1 LASVAIPIVH
11 STMALSSIIQILVML
26 AFPILVLEIAKRNKL
41 AGMVGPVIL
50 CYGLGLIVGNLPNS
64 PVNTK
69 LSQDVAEGCVPLAI
83 SLMLLSTRFMSWLK
97 YAKQTAK
104 SFGLAVI
111 SVLIASFSVSA
122 YFYLQEMGVEDVWK
136 LSGMMVGVYTGGTP
150 NLAAIGT
157 ALGISNEV
165 FIVLNACD
173 LMLSAMY
180 LVLLLSVAQKVA
192 LKFLPSFIPKKTHD
206 RDETFH
212 YQRVERMATKR
223 TLARS
228 WGLAF
233 LLSAAI
239 LGLSIGFS
247 ILIDGKI
254 TAPSV
259 ILAVTTLSIGASF
272 VKKVRFL
279 PRTYEFGEYFLLVF
293 CMGIGSISNYT
304 EMLQA
309 SPNVLLY
316 VTCVFLGTLA
326 LHFFLSWIFKID
338 ADTTL
343 ITSVAGIF
351 GPAFIGPVASV
362 LKNKDIVVSGLTTG
376 LVGYAIANY
385 LGLGMAHLFHV
396 VFP

>member
-1 LASVAIPIVH
+1 MPI
-11 STMALSSIIQILVML
+11 SSILQILIMIG
-26 AFPILVLEIAKRNKL
+26 FPVLVLELVKRNKL

-50 CYGLGLIVGNLPNS
+50 CYAVGLIVGNLPDS
-64 PVNTK
+64 PVNTR
-69 LSQDVAEGCVPLAI
+69 LSQEVAEGCVPIAI
-83 SLMLLSTRFMSWLK
+83 SLMLLSTRFMAWLK
-97 YAKQTAK
+97 YAKKTAF
-104 SFGLAVI
+104 SFTLAVTA
-111 SVLIASFSVSA
+111 VLVSSFVVSA
-122 YFYLQEMGVEDVWK
+122 YFHLQQLGVNDVWK

-157 ALGISNEV
+157 ALGVANET

-173 LMLSAMY
+173 LMLSALY
-180 LVLLLSVAQKVA
+180 LVLLLSVAQKLA
-192 LKFLPSFIPKKTHD
+192 LKFLPSFVPMETHD

-212 YQRVERMATKR
+212 YQRLQQMASNKKV
-223 TLARS
+223 
-228 WGLAF
+228 GLSLLIAF
-233 LLSAAI
+233 CISAGIVAV
-239 LGLSIGFS
+239 SIGFS

-272 VKKVRFL
+272 IKYIRFL

-316 VTCVFLGTLA
+316 VTCVFVGTIA
-326 LHFFLSWIFKID
+326 VHFLLSWMFRID

-385 LGLGMAHLFHV
+385 LGLAMAHGFHALF
-396 VFP
+396 P

>member
-1 LASVAIPIVH
+1 MP
-11 STMALSSIIQILVML
+11 LSSIVQILVML
-26 AFPILVLEIAKRNKL
+26 AFPIIVIEIVKRNKL

-50 CYGLGLIVGNLPNS
+50 CYAVGLVVGNLPNS

-69 LSQDVAEGCVPLAI
+69 LSQDVAEGMVPLAI
-83 SLMLLSTRFMSWLK
+83 SLMLLSTRFVAWLK
-97 YAKQTAK
+97 YAKRAAF
-104 SFGLAVI
+104 SFSLAVVA
-111 SVLIASFSVSA
+111 VLVSSFCVSA
-122 YFYLQEMGVEDVWK
+122 YFHLQEKGVDDVWK
-136 LSGMMVGVYTGGTP
+136 LCGMMVGVYTGGTP

-157 ALGISNEV
+157 ALGVSNET

-173 LMLSAMY
+173 LMLSALY
-180 LVLLLSVAQKVA
+180 LGLLLSVAQRLA
-192 LKFLPSFIPKKTHD
+192 LKFLPSFVPMKSND

-212 YQRVERMATKR
+212 YQRLQQMASKR
-223 TLARS
+223 RVGLSLAV
-228 WGLAF
+228 AF
-233 LLSAAI
+233 LLSVVIVAS
-239 LGLSIGFS
+239 SIGFS

-272 VKKVRFL
+272 IKKVRFL

-293 CMGIGSISNYT
+293 CMGIGSISNFH
-304 EMLQA
+304 EMLAA
-309 SPNVLLY
+309 SPQVLFY
-316 VTCVFLGTLA
+316 VACVMVGSIV
-326 LHFFLSWIFKID
+326 LHFLFAWIFRVD

-385 LGLGMAHLFHV
+385 LGLGMAQLFHS

>member
-1 LASVAIPIVH
+1 
-11 STMALSSIIQILVML
+11 MATIIQVFIVL
-26 AFPILVLEIAKRNKL
+26 AFPILVIEIVKRNKI

-50 CYGLGLIVGNLPNS
+50 CYAVGLIVGNLPDS
-64 PVNTK
+64 PVDRK

-83 SLMLLSTRFMSWLK
+83 SLMLLSTRFVAWLK
-97 YAKQTAK
+97 YAKQTAL
-104 SFGLAVI
+104 SFALAVVA
-111 SVLIASFSVSA
+111 VLVASFSVSA
-122 YFYLQEMGVEDVWK
+122 FFHLNEMGVDDVWK

-157 ALGISNEV
+157 GLGISNEV
-165 FIVLNACD
+165 FIILNACD

-180 LVLLLSVAQKVA
+180 LLLLLTVAQKLA
-192 LKFLPSFIPKKTHD
+192 LRFLPSFVPREKHD

-212 YQRVERMATKR
+212 YQRLQQMTPKR
-223 TLARS
+223 KI
-228 WGLAF
+228 GLS
-233 LLSAAI
+233 LLSAFGISA
-239 LGLSIGFS
+239 SIVAASVGFS
-247 ILIDGKI
+247 MLIDGKI

-272 VKKVRFL
+272 IKKVRFL

-293 CMGIGSISNYT
+293 CMGIGSISNFQ
-304 EMLQA
+304 EMLAA
-309 SPNVLLY
+309 SPQVLLY
-316 VTCVFLGTLA
+316 VTCVFVGTLSV
-326 LHFFLSWIFKID
+326 HFLLSWIFRVD

-385 LGLGMAHLFHV
+385 LGLGMAHLFQM

>member
-1 LASVAIPIVH
+1 
-11 STMALSSIIQILVML
+11 ML
-26 AFPILVLEIAKRNKL
+26 AFPIIIIEIVKRNKL

-50 CYGLGLIVGNLPNS
+50 CYGVGLLVGNLPNS
-64 PVNTK
+64 PVNAE
-69 LSQDVAEGCVPLAI
+69 LSQTVSEAMVPLAI
-83 SLMLLSTRFMSWLK
+83 SLMLLSTRVVAWLK

-104 SFGLAVI
+104 SFALAVVAVLTSSFAV
-111 SVLIASFSVSA
+111 SV
-122 YFYLQEMGVEDVWK
+122 YFHTQEMGVDDIWK

-173 LMLSAMY
+173 LMLSALY
-180 LVLLLSVAQKVA
+180 LVLLLSVAQKIA
-192 LKFLPSFIPKKTHD
+192 LKFLPSFVPKESDD

-212 YQRVERMATKR
+212 YQRLQQMTPKR
-223 TLARS
+223 KI
-228 WGLAF
+228 GLS
-233 LLSAAI
+233 LLSAFGISAVI
-239 LGLSIGFS
+239 VAVSIGFS
-247 ILIDGKI
+247 MLISGAI
-254 TAPSV
+254 TAPAV
-259 ILAVTTLSIGASF
+259 ILSVTTLSIGASF
-272 VKKVRFL
+272 IKKVRFL

-293 CMGIGSISNYT
+293 CMGIGSISNFQD
-304 EMLQA
+304 MLAA
-309 SPNVLLY
+309 SPEVLLY
-316 VTCVFLGTLA
+316 VTCVFVGTLS
-326 LHFFLSWIFKID
+326 LHFLLSWIFRVD

-385 LGLGMAHLFHV
+385 LGLGMAHVFHA

>member
-1 LASVAIPIVH
+1 
-11 STMALSSIIQILVML
+11 ML
-26 AFPILVLEIAKRNKL
+26 AFPIIIIEIVKRNKL

-50 CYGLGLIVGNLPNS
+50 CYGVGLLVGNLPNS
-64 PVNTK
+64 PVNAE
-69 LSQDVAEGCVPLAI
+69 LSQTVSEAMVPLAI
-83 SLMLLSTRFMSWLK
+83 SLMLLSTRFMAWLK

-104 SFGLAVI
+104 SFVLAVVA
-111 SVLIASFSVSA
+111 VLTASFCVSA
-122 YFYLQEMGVEDVWK
+122 YFHLQEMGVADIWK

-173 LMLSAMY
+173 LMLSALY
-180 LVLLLSVAQKVA
+180 LVLLLSVAQRIA
-192 LKFLPSFIPKKTHD
+192 LKFLPSFVPKESDD

-212 YQRVERMATKR
+212 YQRLQQMTPKR
-223 TLARS
+223 KI
-228 WGLAF
+228 GLS
-233 LLSAAI
+233 LLSAFGISAGI
-239 LGLSIGFS
+239 VMASIGFS
-247 ILIDGKI
+247 MLVSGAI
-254 TAPSV
+254 TAPAV
-259 ILAVTTLSIGASF
+259 ILSVTTLSIGASF
-272 VKKVRFL
+272 IKKVRFL
-279 PRTYEFGEYFLLVF
+279 PRTYEFGEYFLMVF
-293 CMGIGSISNYT
+293 CMGIGSISNFQ
-304 EMLQA
+304 EMLAA
-309 SPNVLLY
+309 SPDVLLY
-316 VTCVFLGTLA
+316 VTSVFVGTLS
-326 LHFFLSWIFKID
+326 LHFLLSWIFRVD

-385 LGLGMAHLFHV
+385 LGLGVAHIFHA

>member
-1 LASVAIPIVH
+1 
-11 STMALSSIIQILVML
+11 ML
-26 AFPILVLEIAKRNKL
+26 LFPILVLEVVKRNKL

-50 CYGLGLIVGNLPNS
+50 CYALGLIVGNLPDS
-64 PVNTK
+64 PVDTK
-69 LSQDVAEGCVPLAI
+69 LSQDVAEACVPLAI
-83 SLMLLSTRFMSWLK
+83 SLMLLSTRFMAWLK

-104 SFGLAVI
+104 SFTLAVV
-111 SVLIASFSVSA
+111 SVLTASFSVSA
-122 YFYLQEMGVEDVWK
+122 YFYLQDLGVENVWK

-180 LVLLLSVAQKVA
+180 LVLLLSVAQKIA
-192 LKFLPSFIPKKTHD
+192 LKFLPSFVPREKHD

-223 TLARS
+223 TIARS
-228 WGLAF
+228 WSLAF
-233 LLSAAI
+233 LLSTTI
-239 LGLSIGFS
+239 LALSIGFS
-247 ILIDGKI
+247 ILLDGKI

-272 VKKVRFL
+272 IKRVRFL

-316 VTCVFLGTLA
+316 VTCVFTGTLA
-326 LHFFLSWIFKID
+326 LHFLLSWIFKVD

-385 LGLGMAHLFHV
+385 LGLGMAELFHI

>member
-1 LASVAIPIVH
+1 
-11 STMALSSIIQILVML
+11 MAAIIQVLIML
-26 AFPILVLEIAKRNKL
+26 AFPIIVIEIVKRNKL

-50 CYGLGLIVGNLPNS
+50 CYAVGLIVGNLPDS
-64 PVNTK
+64 PVDTK
-69 LSQDVAEGCVPLAI
+69 LSQTVSEAMVPLAI
-83 SLMLLSTRFMSWLK
+83 SLMLLSTRFMAWLK

-104 SFGLAVI
+104 SFALAVVA
-111 SVLIASFSVSA
+111 VLTSSFAVSA
-122 YFYLQEMGVEDVWK
+122 YFHLQEMGVDDVWK

-173 LMLSAMY
+173 LMLSALY
-180 LVLLLSVAQKVA
+180 LVLLLSVAQKIA
-192 LKFLPSFIPKKTHD
+192 LKFLPSFVPMKSND

-212 YQRVERMATKR
+212 YQRLQQMTPKR
-223 TLARS
+223 KI
-228 WGLAF
+228 GLS
-233 LLSAAI
+233 LLSAFGISVAI
-239 LGLSIGFS
+239 VGASIGFALAVTGELS
-247 ILIDGKI
+247 
-254 TAPSV
+254 APAV
-259 ILAVTTLSIGASF
+259 ILGVTTLSIGASF
-272 VKKVRFL
+272 IKKVRFL

-293 CMGIGSISNYT
+293 CMGIGSISNYH

-316 VTCVFLGTLA
+316 VTCVFVGTLA
-326 LHFFLSWIFKID
+326 LHFLLSWIFKVD

-385 LGLGMAHLFHV
+385 LGLGMAQVFHL

>member
-1 LASVAIPIVH
+1 MPFA
-11 STMALSSIIQILVML
+11 SIIQVLIMLV
-26 AFPILVLEIAKRNKL
+26 FPILVIEIVKRNKL

-50 CYGLGLIVGNLPNS
+50 CYAVGLIVGNLPDS
-64 PVNTK
+64 PVNME
-69 LSQDVAEGCVPLAI
+69 LSQTVAEAMVPLAI
-83 SLMLLSTRFMSWLK
+83 SLMLLSTRFMAWLK

-104 SFGLAVI
+104 SFALAVVA
-111 SVLIASFSVSA
+111 VLVSSFAVSA
-122 YFYLQEMGVEDVWK
+122 YFHLQEMGVDDVWK

-173 LMLSAMY
+173 LMLSALY
-180 LVLLLSVAQKVA
+180 LVLLMSVAQKIA
-192 LKFLPSFIPKKTHD
+192 LKFLPSFVPRETDD

-212 YQRVERMATKR
+212 YQRLQQMTPKR
-223 TLARS
+223 KI
-228 WGLAF
+228 GLS
-233 LLSAAI
+233 LLSAFGISAAI
-239 LGLSIGFS
+239 VACSIGFS
-247 ILIDGKI
+247 MLLSGKI
-254 TAPSV
+254 TAPAV

-272 VKKVRFL
+272 IKKVRFL
-279 PRTYEFGEYFLLVF
+279 PRTYEFGEYFLFVF
-293 CMGIGSISNYT
+293 CMGIGSISNFQ
-304 EMLQA
+304 EMLAA
-309 SPNVLLY
+309 SPEVLLY
-316 VTCVFLGTLA
+316 VSCVFVGTLG
-326 LHFFLSWIFKID
+326 LHFLLSWIFRID

-385 LGLGMAHLFHV
+385 LGLGMAQVFHL

>member
-1 LASVAIPIVH
+1 MP
-11 STMALSSIIQILVML
+11 LSSVLQILVML
-26 AFPILVLEIAKRNKL
+26 VFPILVLEVVKRNKL

-50 CYGLGLIVGNLPNS
+50 CYALGLIVGNLPDS

-83 SLMLLSTRFMSWLK
+83 SLMLLSTRFVAWLK
-97 YAKQTAK
+97 YAKQAAK
-104 SFGLAVI
+104 AFSLAVI
-111 SVLIASFSVSA
+111 AVLVSSFAVSA
-122 YFYLQEMGVEDVWK
+122 YFHLQELGVEDVWK

-173 LMLSAMY
+173 LMLSALY
-180 LVLLLSVAQKVA
+180 LILLLSVAQKVA
-192 LKFLPSFIPKKTHD
+192 LKFLPSFVPKEKHD

-228 WGLAF
+228 WSLAF
-233 LLSAAI
+233 LLSTLI
-239 LGLSIGFS
+239 LGVSIGFS
-247 ILIDGKI
+247 ILIDGMI

-316 VTCVFLGTLA
+316 VTCVFVGTIA
-326 LHFFLSWIFKID
+326 IHFLLCWLFKVD
-338 ADTTL
+338 ADTAL

-385 LGLGMAHLFHV
+385 LGLGMAHLFHF

>member
-1 LASVAIPIVH
+1 MP
-11 STMALSSIIQILVML
+11 LSSALQVIIML
-26 AFPILVLEIAKRNKL
+26 AFPIIVVEVVKRNKL

-50 CYGLGLIVGNLPNS
+50 CYAVGLIVGNLPDS

-69 LSQDVAEGCVPLAI
+69 LSQDVSEAMVPLAI
-83 SLMLLSTRFMSWLK
+83 SLMLLSTRFISWLK

-104 SFGLAVI
+104 SFALAVV
-111 SVLIASFSVSA
+111 SVLSASMIVSA
-122 YFYLQEMGVEDVWK
+122 WFFTQESGVEDVWK

-173 LMLSAMY
+173 LMLSALY
-180 LVLLLSVAQKVA
+180 LVLLLSVAQRLA
-192 LKFLPSFIPKKTHD
+192 LKFLPSFVPKEKHD

-212 YQRVERMATKR
+212 YQRLQQMTSKTK
-223 TLARS
+223 T
-228 WGLAF
+228 GLS
-233 LLSAAI
+233 LLSAFGISVSIVAA
-239 LGLSIGFS
+239 SIGFS
-247 ILIDGKI
+247 LLVSDAI
-254 TAPSV
+254 TAPAV

-272 VKKVRFL
+272 IKKVRFL

-293 CMGIGSISNYT
+293 CMGIGSISNFE
-304 EMLQA
+304 EMLAA
-309 SPNVLLY
+309 SPEVLLY
-316 VTCVFLGTLA
+316 VTCVFVGTLG
-326 LHFFLSWIFKID
+326 LHFLLSWIFRVD

-385 LGLGMAHLFHV
+385 LGLGMAHLFRMI
-396 VFP
+396 FY

>member
-1 LASVAIPIVH
+1 MP
-11 STMALSSIIQILVML
+11 LSSIIQVLIML
-26 AFPILVLEIAKRNKL
+26 SFPILVLEVVKRNKL

-50 CYGLGLIVGNLPNS
+50 CYAVGLIVGNLPDS
-64 PVNTK
+64 PVNVE
-69 LSQDVAEGCVPLAI
+69 LSQTVAEAMVPLAI
-83 SLMLLSTRFMSWLK
+83 SLMLLSTRFMAWVK

-104 SFGLAVI
+104 SFALAVVA
-111 SVLIASFSVSA
+111 VLVSSFAVSA
-122 YFYLQEMGVEDVWK
+122 YFHLQEMGVDDVWK

-173 LMLSAMY
+173 LILSALY
-180 LVLLLSVAQKVA
+180 LLLLLSVAQKIA
-192 LKFLPSFIPKKTHD
+192 LKFLPSFVPKEKHD

-212 YQRVERMATKR
+212 YQRVERMASRK
-223 TLARS
+223 TLAKAWS
-228 WGLAF
+228 MAF
-233 LLSAAI
+233 LLSAGIVGA
-239 LGLSIGFS
+239 SIGFS
-247 ILIDGKI
+247 ILVDGKI

-259 ILAVTTLSIGASF
+259 ILAVTTLSIAASF
-272 VKKVRFL
+272 VRKIRFL
-279 PRTYEFGEYFLLVF
+279 PRTYEFGEFFLLVF
-293 CMGIGSISNYT
+293 CMGIGSISNIQ

-309 SPNVLLY
+309 SPNVLFY
-316 VTCVFLGTLA
+316 VTCVFLGTLSV
-326 LHFFLSWIFKID
+326 HFLLSWIFRID

-385 LGLGMAHLFHV
+385 LGLGMAQVFHL

>member
-1 LASVAIPIVH
+1 MDAV
-11 STMALSSIIQILVML
+11 IQIIVML
-26 AFPILVLEIAKRNKL
+26 AFPIIVIEIVKRNKL

-50 CYGLGLIVGNLPNS
+50 CYAVGLVVGNLPDS

-69 LSQDVAEGCVPLAI
+69 LSQDVAEGAVPLAI
-83 SLMLLSTRFMSWLK
+83 SLMLLSTRFISWLK
-97 YAKQTAK
+97 YAKRTAL
-104 SFGLAVI
+104 SFALAVVA
-111 SVLIASFSVSA
+111 VLIASFSISA
-122 YFYLQEMGVEDVWK
+122 IFHLQEMGVEDVWK

-157 ALGISNEV
+157 GLGISNET
-165 FIVLNACD
+165 FIILNACD
-173 LMLSAMY
+173 LMLSALY
-180 LVLLLSVAQKVA
+180 LVLLMSIAQRVA
-192 LKFLPSFIPKKTHD
+192 LKFLPSFVPMKQND

-212 YQRVERMATKR
+212 YQRYQQMASKTKVGVS
-223 TLARS
+223 L
-228 WGLAF
+228 LIAF
-233 LLSAAI
+233 GISAAVV
-239 LGLSIGFS
+239 GLSVGFS
-247 ILIDGKI
+247 LLVDGKI

-259 ILAVTTLSIGASF
+259 ILAVTTLSIAASF
-272 VKKVRFL
+272 VKFVRFL

-293 CMGIGSISNYT
+293 CMGIGSISNFS
-304 EMLQA
+304 EMIQA
-309 SPNVLLY
+309 SPQVLLY
-316 VTCVFLGTLA
+316 VTCVFVGTLSI
-326 LHFFLSWIFKID
+326 HFLLSWIFKVD

-385 LGLGMAHLFHV
+385 LGLGMAHFFHL

>member
-1 LASVAIPIVH
+1 MPIQ
-11 STMALSSIIQILVML
+11 SILQILVML
-26 AFPILVLEIAKRNKL
+26 AFPILVMEIVKRNKM

-50 CYGLGLIVGNLPNS
+50 CYALGLIVGNLPNT
-64 PVNTK
+64 PVDMK

-83 SLMLLSTRFMSWLK
+83 SLMLLSTRFMAWLK
-97 YAKQTAK
+97 YAKRTAL
-104 SFGLAVI
+104 SFGLAVVA
-111 SVLIASFSVSA
+111 VLVASFSVSA
-122 YFYLQEMGVEDVWK
+122 FFHLQEMGVDDVWK

-157 ALGISNEV
+157 GLGISNEV
-165 FIVLNACD
+165 FIILNACD

-180 LVLLLSVAQKVA
+180 LLLLLTVAQKVA
-192 LKFLPSFIPKKTHD
+192 LKFLPSFVPMEKHD

-212 YQRVERMATKR
+212 YQRLQQMTPKKKI
-223 TLARS
+223 
-228 WGLAF
+228 GLS
-233 LLSAAI
+233 LLSAFGISAGI
-239 LGLSIGFS
+239 VGASIGFS

-272 VKKVRFL
+272 IKKVRFL

-293 CMGIGSISNYT
+293 CMGIGSISNFQ
-304 EMLQA
+304 EMIQA
-309 SPNVLLY
+309 SPQVLLY
-316 VTCVFLGTLA
+316 VTCVFTGTLCI
-326 LHFFLSWIFKID
+326 HFLLSWLFKVD

-385 LGLGMAHLFHV
+385 LGLGMAHFFHV

>member
-1 LASVAIPIVH
+1 MP
-11 STMALSSIIQILVML
+11 LSSIIQILVML
-26 AFPILVLEIAKRNKL
+26 VFPILVLEVVKRNKL

-50 CYGLGLIVGNLPNS
+50 CYALGLIVGNLPDS

-83 SLMLLSTRFMSWLK
+83 SLMLLSTRFVAWLK
-97 YAKQTAK
+97 YAKQAAK
-104 SFGLAVI
+104 AFSLAVI
-111 SVLIASFSVSA
+111 AVLVSSFAVSA
-122 YFYLQEMGVEDVWK
+122 YFHLQELGVEDVWK

-157 ALGISNEV
+157 ALGVTSKT

-192 LKFLPSFIPKKTHD
+192 LKFLPSFVPKEKHD

-228 WGLAF
+228 WSLAF
-233 LLSAAI
+233 LLSALI
-239 LGLSIGFS
+239 LGVSIGFS
-247 ILIDGKI
+247 ILIDGMI

-304 EMLQA
+304 EMLKA

-316 VTCVFLGTLA
+316 VTCVFVGTIA
-326 LHFFLSWIFKID
+326 IHFLLCWLFKVD
-338 ADTTL
+338 ADTAL

-385 LGLGMAHLFHV
+385 LGLGMAHLFHF

>member
-1 LASVAIPIVH
+1 MS
-11 STMALSSIIQILVML
+11 LSSIIQVLIML
-26 AFPILVLEIAKRNKL
+26 GFPIIVMEVVKRNKL

-50 CYGLGLIVGNLPNS
+50 CYALGLVVGNLPES

-69 LSQDVAEGCVPLAI
+69 LSQTVAEAMVPLAI
-83 SLMLLSTRFMSWLK
+83 SLMLLSTRFIAWLK

-104 SFGLAVI
+104 SFTLAVVA
-111 SVLIASFSVSA
+111 VLVSSFTVSA
-122 YFYLQEMGVEDVWK
+122 YFHLQEMGVQDVWK

-192 LKFLPSFIPKKTHD
+192 LKFLPSFVPKKTHD

-212 YQRVERMATKR
+212 YQRMERLASKKTI
-223 TLARS
+223 ARS
-228 WGLAF
+228 WSLAF
-233 LLSAAI
+233 LLSASI
-239 LGLSIGFS
+239 LGASIAFS
-247 ILIDGKI
+247 ILVDGAL

-259 ILAVTTLSIGASF
+259 ILAVTTLSIWASF
-272 VKKVRFL
+272 IKKVRFL

-293 CMGIGSISNYT
+293 CLGIGSISNFT

-316 VTCVFLGTLA
+316 VTCVFLGTLT
-326 LHFFLSWIFKID
+326 LHFLLSWIFKID

-385 LGLGMAHLFHV
+385 LGLGMAQLFHV

>member
-1 LASVAIPIVH
+1 MP
-11 STMALSSIIQILVML
+11 LSSIIQILIML
-26 AFPILVLEIAKRNKL
+26 VFPILVIEVVKRNKL

-50 CYGLGLIVGNLPNS
+50 CYALGLIVGNLPNS
-64 PVNTK
+64 PVNMK

-83 SLMLLSTRFMSWLK
+83 SLMLLSTRFIAWLK

-104 SFGLAVI
+104 SFALAVVA
-111 SVLIASFSVSA
+111 VLVSSFAVSA
-122 YFYLQEMGVEDVWK
+122 YFHLQELGVEDVWK

-157 ALGISNEV
+157 ALGVTNET

-173 LMLSAMY
+173 LMLSALY
-180 LVLLLSVAQKVA
+180 LVLLLSVAQKLA
-192 LKFLPSFIPKKTHD
+192 LKFLPSFVPREADD

-212 YQRVERMATKR
+212 YQRLQQMTPKR
-223 TLARS
+223 KI
-228 WGLAF
+228 GLS
-233 LLSAAI
+233 LLSAFGISVGIVLA
-239 LGLSIGFS
+239 SIGFALVVTGELS
-247 ILIDGKI
+247 
-254 TAPSV
+254 APAV
-259 ILAVTTLSIGASF
+259 ILGVTTLSIGASF
-272 VKKVRFL
+272 IKKVRFL

-304 EMLQA
+304 EMLHA

-316 VTCVFLGTLA
+316 VTCVFVGTIA
-326 LHFFLSWIFKID
+326 IHFLLSWIFRID

>member
-1 LASVAIPIVH
+1 
-11 STMALSSIIQILVML
+11 ML
-26 AFPILVLEIAKRNKL
+26 AFPIIVIEIVKRNKL

-50 CYGLGLIVGNLPNS
+50 CYAVGLVAGNLPDS
-64 PVNTK
+64 PVDTT
-69 LSQDVAEGCVPLAI
+69 LSQTVSEAMVPLAI
-83 SLMLLSTRFMSWLK
+83 SLMLLSTRFMAWLK

-104 SFGLAVI
+104 SFALAVVA
-111 SVLIASFSVSA
+111 VLVSAFAVSA
-122 YFYLQEMGVEDVWK
+122 YFHVEEMGVEDIWK

-173 LMLSAMY
+173 LMLSALY
-180 LVLLLSVAQKVA
+180 LVLLLSVAQKIA
-192 LKFLPSFIPKKTHD
+192 LKFLPSFVPRETDD

-212 YQRVERMATKR
+212 YQRLQQMTPKR
-223 TLARS
+223 KI
-228 WGLAF
+228 GLS
-233 LLSAAI
+233 LLSAFGISVAI
-239 LGLSIGFS
+239 VASSIGFS
-247 ILIDGKI
+247 MLVAGAI
-254 TAPSV
+254 TAPAV
-259 ILAVTTLSIGASF
+259 ILSVTTLSIGASF
-272 VKKVRFL
+272 IKKVRFL

-293 CMGIGSISNYT
+293 CIGIGSISNFQ
-304 EMLQA
+304 EMLAA
-309 SPNVLLY
+309 SPEVLFY
-316 VTCVFLGTLA
+316 VTCVFVGTLA
-326 LHFFLSWIFKID
+326 IHFLLSWIFRID

-385 LGLGMAHLFHV
+385 LGIGMAHAFHA

>member
-1 LASVAIPIVH
+1 MKLMASILQV
-11 STMALSSIIQILVML
+11 IIML
-26 AFPILVLEIAKRNKL
+26 GFPILVIETVKRNKL

-50 CYGLGLIVGNLPNS
+50 CYAVGLIVGNLPDS
-64 PVNTK
+64 PVDTK
-69 LSQDVAEGCVPLAI
+69 LSQTVSEAMVPLAI
-83 SLMLLSTRFMSWLK
+83 SLMLLSTRFVAWLK

-104 SFGLAVI
+104 SFSLAVVA
-111 SVLIASFSVSA
+111 VLVSSFTVSA
-122 YFYLQEMGVEDVWK
+122 YFHLQEMGVDDVWK

-157 ALGISNEV
+157 ALSISNEV

-173 LMLSAMY
+173 LMLSALY

-192 LKFLPSFIPKKTHD
+192 LKFLPSFVPKEKHD
-206 RDETFH
+206 KDETFH
-212 YQRVERMATKR
+212 YQRVERMASKK
-223 TLARS
+223 TLAKAWS
-228 WGLAF
+228 LAF
-233 LLSAAI
+233 FLSAGI
-239 LGLSIGFS
+239 VGVSIGFS
-247 ILIDGKI
+247 ILLDGKI

-259 ILAVTTLSIGASF
+259 ILGVTTLSIGASF
-272 VKKVRFL
+272 IKKIRFL

-293 CMGIGSISNYT
+293 CMGIGSISNYH
-304 EMLQA
+304 EMLAA
-309 SPNVLLY
+309 SPEVLLY
-316 VTCVFLGTLA
+316 VTCVFVGTLA
-326 LHFFLSWIFKID
+326 LHFLLSWIFRVD

-385 LGLGMAHLFHV
+385 LGLGMAHLFHM

>member
-1 LASVAIPIVH
+1 
-11 STMALSSIIQILVML
+11 
-26 AFPILVLEIAKRNKL
+26 
-41 AGMVGPVIL
+41 MVGPVIL
-50 CYGLGLIVGNLPNS
+50 CYALGLIMGNVPDS
-64 PVNTK
+64 PVNMK

-83 SLMLLSTRFMSWLK
+83 SLMLLSTRFMAWLK

-104 SFGLAVI
+104 SFALAVVA
-111 SVLIASFSVSA
+111 VLVSSFCVSA
-122 YFYLQEMGVEDVWK
+122 FFHLREMGVDDVWK

-173 LMLSAMY
+173 LMLSALY
-180 LVLLLSVAQKVA
+180 LMLLLSVAQKLA
-192 LKFLPSFIPKKTHD
+192 LKFLPSFVPREADD

-212 YQRVERMATKR
+212 YQRLQQMVSNTKV
-223 TLARS
+223 
-228 WGLAF
+228 GLS
-233 LLSAAI
+233 LLSAFGISVAI
-239 LGLSIGFS
+239 VVASIGFS

-272 VKKVRFL
+272 IKKVRFL
-279 PRTYEFGEYFLLVF
+279 PRTYEFGEYFLLIF
-293 CMGIGSISNYT
+293 CMGIGSISNVQK
-304 EMLQA
+304 MLEA
-309 SPNVLLY
+309 SPEVLFY
-316 VTCVFLGTLA
+316 VSCVFVGTLSV
-326 LHFFLSWIFKID
+326 HFLLSWIFRID

-385 LGLGMAHLFHV
+385 LGLGMAHFFHV

>member
-1 LASVAIPIVH
+1 MPIASFLQVF
-11 STMALSSIIQILVML
+11 VML
-26 AFPILVLEIAKRNKL
+26 FFPILVMEVVKRNKL

-50 CYGLGLIVGNLPNS
+50 CYALGLIVGNLPNS
-64 PVNTK
+64 PVNIK

-83 SLMLLSTRFMSWLK
+83 SLMLLSTRFMAWLK

-104 SFGLAVI
+104 SFALAVVA
-111 SVLIASFSVSA
+111 VLVSSFAVSA
-122 YFYLQEMGVEDVWK
+122 YFHLQEMGVQDVWK

-173 LMLSAMY
+173 LMLSALY
-180 LVLLLSVAQKVA
+180 LILLLSIAQKVA
-192 LKFLPSFIPKKTHD
+192 LKFLPSFVPKQKHD

-228 WGLAF
+228 WTLAF
-233 LLSAAI
+233 LLSALI
-239 LGLSIGFS
+239 LGVSIGFS

-259 ILAVTTLSIGASF
+259 ILVVTTLSIGASF
-272 VKKVRFL
+272 IKKVRFL

-293 CMGIGSISNYT
+293 CLGIGSISNYT

-316 VTCVFLGTLA
+316 VTCVFTGTLSI
-326 LHFFLSWIFKID
+326 HFLLSWIFRID

-385 LGLGMAHLFHV
+385 LGLGMAHLFHF

>member
-1 LASVAIPIVH
+1 MTLQAI
-11 STMALSSIIQILVML
+11 LQILVML
-26 AFPILVLEIAKRNKL
+26 AFPILIIEIVKRNKM

-50 CYGLGLIVGNLPNS
+50 CYGIGLVAGNLPNS
-64 PVNTK
+64 PVNMR

-83 SLMLLSTRFMSWLK
+83 SLMLLSTRFVDWLK
-97 YAKQTAK
+97 YAKRTAL
-104 SFGLAVI
+104 SFGLAVVA
-111 SVLIASFSVSA
+111 VLIASFSVSTL
-122 YFYLQEMGVEDVWK
+122 FHLQELGVDDVWK

-157 ALGISNEV
+157 GLGISNEV
-165 FIVLNACD
+165 FIILNACD
-173 LMLSAMY
+173 LMLSAIY
-180 LVLLLSVAQKVA
+180 LLVLLTVAQKVA
-192 LKFLPSFIPKKTHD
+192 LKFLPSFVPMEKHD

-212 YQRVERMATKR
+212 YQRLQQMTPKHK
-223 TLARS
+223 
-228 WGLAF
+228 
-233 LLSAAI
+233 I
-239 LGLSIGFS
+239 GLSLVSAFGISTAIVVASVGFS
-247 ILIDGKI
+247 FLIDGKI

-259 ILAVTTLSIGASF
+259 ILAVTTLSVGASF
-272 VKKVRFL
+272 IKKVRFL

-293 CMGIGSISNYT
+293 CMGIGSISNFQ
-304 EMLQA
+304 EMIQA
-309 SPNVLLY
+309 SPQVLLY
-316 VTCVFLGTLA
+316 VTCVFVGTLCI
-326 LHFFLSWIFKID
+326 HFLLSWIFKVD

-385 LGLGMAHLFHV
+385 LGLGIAHFFRL

>member
-1 LASVAIPIVH
+1 
-11 STMALSSIIQILVML
+11 MALAGIIQVVIML
-26 AFPILVLEIAKRNKL
+26 AFPIIVIEIVKRNKL
-41 AGMVGPVIL
+41 AGMIGPVIL
-50 CYGLGLIVGNLPNS
+50 CYAVGLIVGNLPNS
-64 PVNTK
+64 PVNTQ
-69 LSQDVAEGCVPLAI
+69 LSQEVSEGCVPLAI
-83 SLMLLSTRFMSWLK
+83 SLMLLSTRFVAWLK
-97 YAKQTAK
+97 YARQTAL

-111 SVLIASFSVSA
+111 AVLIASFSVSA
-122 YFYLQEMGVEDVWK
+122 VYHLYDLGVDDVWK

-157 ALGISNEV
+157 GLGISNEV
-165 FIVLNACD
+165 FIILNACD
-173 LMLSAMY
+173 LMLSAIY
-180 LVLLLSVAQKVA
+180 LLLLMTVAQKLA
-192 LKFLPSFIPKKTHD
+192 LKFLPSFVPREKND

-212 YQRVERMATKR
+212 YQRLQQMTPKR
-223 TLARS
+223 KI
-228 WGLAF
+228 GLS
-233 LLSAAI
+233 LLSAFGISA
-239 LGLSIGFS
+239 SIVAASVGFS
-247 ILIDGKI
+247 ILVDGKI

-272 VKKVRFL
+272 IKKVRFL

-293 CMGIGSISNYT
+293 CMGIGSISNFQ
-304 EMLQA
+304 EMLAA
-309 SPNVLLY
+309 SPQVLSY
-316 VTCVFLGTLA
+316 VSCVFAGTLSM
-326 LHFFLSWIFKID
+326 HFLLSWIFKVD

-385 LGLGMAHLFHV
+385 LGLGMAHLFQV

>member
-1 LASVAIPIVH
+1 MPFP
-11 STMALSSIIQILVML
+11 SIIQVLIML
-26 AFPILVLEIAKRNKL
+26 GFPIIVIEIVKRNKL

-50 CYGLGLIVGNLPNS
+50 CYGVGLVVGNLPDS
-64 PVNTK
+64 PVNTQ
-69 LSQDVAEGCVPLAI
+69 LSQTVAEAMVPLAI
-83 SLMLLSTRFMSWLK
+83 SLMLLSTRFMAWLK

-104 SFGLAVI
+104 SFALAVI
-111 SVLIASFSVSA
+111 AVLVSSFAVSA
-122 YFYLQEMGVEDVWK
+122 YFHLQEMGVDDVWK

-173 LMLSAMY
+173 LMLSALY
-180 LVLLLSVAQKVA
+180 LILLLSVAQKMT
-192 LKFLPSFIPKKTHD
+192 LKFLPSFVPKEKHD

-212 YQRVERMATKR
+212 YQRVERMASTK
-223 TLARS
+223 TLARAWS
-228 WGLAF
+228 LAF
-233 LLSAAI
+233 LLSTGI
-239 LGLSIGFS
+239 LGASIGFS

-254 TAPSV
+254 TAPSI
-259 ILAVTTLSIGASF
+259 ILAVTTLSIAASF
-272 VKKVRFL
+272 VKKIRFL

-316 VTCVFLGTLA
+316 VTCVFVGTLA
-326 LHFFLSWIFKID
+326 IHFLLSWMFRID

-385 LGLGMAHLFHV
+385 LGLGMAQVFHV
-396 VFP
+396 MFP